1 MKVVNPFT
9 YKPMFAEPDTDSQT
23 VSGQAFTLEE
33 LLQRYARGMT
43 LTENGNLL
51 YDGDDDPDSL
61 DFDEDDDIT
70 QHPDVDLVDIYDEA
84 ERLSERHKSRGR
96 DSSVRDD
103 KGEPSSPDT
112 DSGNSDSAG
121 EGDSSRF
128 EKKDRT
134 TSTSAES

>member
-9 YKPMFAEPDTDSQT
+9 YKPMFAEPDTDSET
-23 VSGQAFTLEE
+23 VAGQAFTLEE

-70 QHPDVDLVDIYDEA
+70 QHPDIDLVDIYDEA

-96 DSSVRDD
+96 GSSVRDD
-103 KGEPSSPDT
+103 KGETGSSET
-112 DSGNSDSAG
+112 DSGNSDGAG
-121 EGDSSRF
+121 EGGSSRS
-128 EKKDRT
+128 EKKDRE
-134 TSTSAES
+134 TSTPADS

>member
-9 YKPMFAEPDTDSQT
+9 YKPMFAEPDTDSET
-23 VSGQAFTLEE
+23 VAGQAFTLEE

-43 LTENGNLL
+43 LIENGNLL

-70 QHPDVDLVDIYDEA
+70 QHPDIDLVDVYDEA
-84 ERLSERHKSRGR
+84 ERLSERHKFRGR

-103 KGEPSSPDT
+103 KGEASSSDT
-112 DSGNSDSAG
+112 DSDNSDSAG
-121 EGDSSRF
+121 EGDSSRS